1 MVGMQV
7 AQRDGVDLTRVEV
20 AVERTH
26 GARAAVEQQR
36 EDPILIRRLHQV
48 AGGC

>member
-7 AQRDGVDLTRVEV
+7 AQRDGIDLTRVEV

-26 GARAAVEQQR
+26 GAGAAVEQQR